1 VPDAGAAK
9 RPLTV
14 IALGWAG
21 MLPFA
26 ALALAMWVPAVS
38 GDDTARLFLVY
49 ALAITGFLSGTIW
62 GQASGAGGTDKVA
75 RLCASNALVL
85 VGAFALAFASTALA
99 AWIFLFLFWAILA
112 FEWRSADR
120 RGWYLRYRLQLTIA
134 VSVCHLVLILALD

>member
-1 VPDAGAAK
+1 MPDAGAAK

-26 ALALAMWVPAVS
+26 ALALAMWVPTVS
-38 GDDTARLFLVY
+38 GDDAARLFLVY
-49 ALAITGFLSGTIW
+49 ALAITAFLSGTIW
-62 GQASGAGGTDKVA
+62 GQASSAGGRDKVA

-85 VGAFALAFASTALA
+85 VGAFALAFASAATA
-99 AWIFLFLFWAILA
+99 AWVFLFLFWAILA
-112 FEWRSADR
+112 FESRFADR

-134 VSVCHLVLILALD
+134 VSVCHLVLIGALY